1 MLLGEMECYKMEY
14 YKMPVRLQERLK
26 QIDAR
31 AEDKLVELE
40 SKKNELL
47 GF

>member
-14 YKMPVRLQERLK
+14 YKMLVRLQERLK

-31 AEDKLVELE
+31 AEDKLAELE

>member
-26 QIDAR
+26 QILIGYEAQ
-31 AEDKLVELE
+31 
-40 SKKNELL
+40 
-47 GF
+47 